1 MYSVFGITRISFLI
15 SELANIANFLNTDMY
30 QVAKVGLDNIIY
42 QNQGDVFKA
51 LIENTDIADLS
62 TFKRFIASSD
72 DRNYQKWKELSQIME
87 TLKLLEHL

>member
-1 MYSVFGITRISFLI
+1 
-15 SELANIANFLNTDMY
+15 MY